1 MWCPVCRAE
10 YVSGIARCT
19 ECDVA
24 LVAELP
30 PDDPPIDAADDPTVI
45 AAEVFSPAEA
55 EIVVSLLEAHA
66 IPCLVKE
73 EKQYVVNAVG
83 ALSRRRIL
91 VRESD
96 AARARDILQ
105 AHPAPEGDA

>member
-1 MWCPVCRAE
+1 MVERPA
-10 YVSGIARCT
+10 
-19 ECDVA
+19 
-24 LVAELP
+24 
-30 PDDPPIDAADDPTVI
+30 DDPSIDAADDPTVV

-55 EIVVSLLEAHA
+55 EIVLSLLEAHA

-73 EKQYVVNAVG
+73 ERQYVVNAVG

-105 AHPAPEGDA
+105 AHPAPEGEA